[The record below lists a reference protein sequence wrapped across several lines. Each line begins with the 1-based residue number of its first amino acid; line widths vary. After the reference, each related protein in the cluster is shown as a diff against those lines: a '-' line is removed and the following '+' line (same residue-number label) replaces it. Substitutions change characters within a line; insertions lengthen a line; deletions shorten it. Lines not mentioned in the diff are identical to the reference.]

1 MPSLQPGFKSRRP
14 HLCYKQITSNDKI
27 GTTYGY
33 LGEYILAAY
42 KGSGTWVYAEN
53 ENVAITAGSWY
64 YTAVVWKDN
73 NYLKVYTCD
82 TMNSTSHSAAFD
94 SGSQEP
100 WTLGD
105 NSDHQGNTAMDG
117 YLDEFRVSNI
127 ERSSSWLATSYNT
140 MNYPSSFLSFG
151 PEETKK

>member
-140 MNYPSSFLSFG
+140 MNDPSSFLSFG
-151 PEETKK
+151 PEE